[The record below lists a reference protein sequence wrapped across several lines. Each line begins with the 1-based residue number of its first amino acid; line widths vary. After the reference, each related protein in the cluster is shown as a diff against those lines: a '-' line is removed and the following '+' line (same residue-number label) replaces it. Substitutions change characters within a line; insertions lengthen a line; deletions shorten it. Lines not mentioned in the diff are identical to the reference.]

1 MTRDHIRTA
10 RPDAGARLAWLQAL
24 TVLVLSTVLLA
35 AAAPAQAAAPSAAP
49 SAAPAAALA
58 PAGAVPA
65 VPDDSGTGRRVV
77 YSDSQQRVWLV
88 SAAGT
93 AERTYRVSGRRGTP
107 RPGTYAV
114 FSRSEKAFS
123 TGGVTM
129 RYMVRFAHGR
139 TMAIGFHEIPRDRHG
154 RPLQTE
160 AQLGTYR
167 SRGCVRQSPA
177 DAKHLYAW
185 APVGTKVVVVR

>member
-1 MTRDHIRTA
+1 MTRDHIRTDRA
-10 RPDAGARLAWLQAL
+10 ASRGAGGLAWLRAL
-24 TVLVLSTVLLA
+24 TVLLLA
-35 AAAPAQAAAPSAAP
+35 TALLAVAAPAQAAEPAATP
-49 SAAPAAALA
+49 AAAPAAA
-58 PAGAVPA
+58 GPA
-65 VPDDSGTGRRVV
+65 VPHDSGTGRRVV
-77 YSDSQQRVWLV
+77 YSNSMQRVWLV
-88 SAAGT
+88 GAAGT
-93 AERTYRVSGRRGTP
+93 AERTYRVSGRKGTP
-107 RPGTYAV
+107 RPGTYKV

-139 TMAIGFHEIPRDRHG
+139 TMAIGFHDIPRDRYG

-167 SRGCVRQSPA
+167 SHGCVRQSTA

-185 APVGTKVVVVR
+185 APVGTKVVVLR